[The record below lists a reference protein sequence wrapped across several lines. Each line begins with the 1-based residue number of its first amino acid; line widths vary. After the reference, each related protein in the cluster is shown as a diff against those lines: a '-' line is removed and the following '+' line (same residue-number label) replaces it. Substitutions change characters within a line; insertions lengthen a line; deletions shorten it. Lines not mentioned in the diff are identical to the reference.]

1 MVVKYVEEVSK
12 KKRAEVIFLAAYASK
27 LPEHVSSGCPEIG
40 APAPI
45 GPLGCAHLAHEAH
58 RSHLASGVLQIGAQ
72 VSPEAVNDLCA

>member
-1 MVVKYVEEVSK
+1 MKYVEEVSK

-27 LPEHVSSGCPEIG
+27 LPEHVSSGRPEIG
-40 APAPI
+40 AT
-45 GPLGCAHLAHEAH
+45 GSLGCAHLAHEAH